1 MSVVFVGCGGADFE
15 ALKSMDGTKLRGG
28 IRDCAHFVRAPD
40 AAAAGGAEAELL
52 AAQQLAREALQELP
66 RQVVEH
72 FTAKWMPPPP
82 PLPRPK
88 GMAVDPTRF

>member
-1 MSVVFVGCGGADFE
+1 MSIVFVGCGGADFG
-15 ALKSMDGTKLRGG
+15 ALKSMDGEKLRGG
-28 IRDCAHFVRAPD
+28 RRDCAHFVPAPE
-40 AAAAGGAEAELL
+40 AAAGGGAEAEQL
-52 AAQQLAREALQELP
+52 AAQRLACEALRELP

-72 FTAKWMPPPP
+72 FTIKERPPPP